1 MTRDRFETQALR
13 VLRWVGVAFFVAIT
27 AFPFYYMLLL
37 SVRTIDEVIQ
47 SPGSLLVPLK
57 DITLDAFDEVL
68 SPVDEETGTGQGFL
82 RFLLNSTVIALGTVA
97 VALAAA
103 VPGAYAISRL
113 RFFGRRPIHF
123 LFLAVYLFP
132 TIVLAIPLF
141 VVFSRAGMRGTL
153 AVLIVVYVAQT
164 LPVTVYMLKNYFDT
178 VPRSLEEAAAV
189 DGCSRMGVIW
199 RISLPLSKPAL
210 MATGLYVFMIAWNEF
225 LYALLFLLE
234 KRDNWTVSLGVSQ
247 LQTIEVPSTVLMAGS
262 VILTIPVIV
271 LFFFAERL
279 LVAGLTAGAEKG

>member
-1 MTRDRFETQALR
+1 MSRDHVETQALR
-13 VLRWVGVAFFVAIT
+13 VLRWVGIAFFVAIT
-27 AFPFYYMLLL
+27 AFPFYYMILL

-47 SPGSLLVPLK
+47 SPGSLIVPLK

-103 VPGAYAISRL
+103 IPGAYAISRL

-189 DGCSRMGVIW
+189 DGCSRLGVIW

>member
-1 MTRDRFETQALR
+1 MSRDRAETQALR
-13 VLRWVGVAFFVAIT
+13 VLRWVGIAFFVAIT
-27 AFPFYYMLLL
+27 AFPFYYMILL

-47 SPGSLLVPLK
+47 SPGSLLIPLE

-189 DGCSRMGVIW
+189 DGCSRLGVIW

>member
-1 MTRDRFETQALR
+1 MSRDRVETQALR
-13 VLRWVGVAFFVAIT
+13 VLRWVGIAFFVAIT
-27 AFPFYYMLLL
+27 AFPFYYMILL

-47 SPGSLLVPLK
+47 SPGSLIVPLK

-189 DGCSRMGVIW
+189 DGCSRVGVIW